1 MTVRIEVDRTRC
13 IGAGQCVLALGT
25 VFDHDDAGLVVLL
38 RADVPD
44 EYAERVRQAIELCPA
59 QAITARRRPA

>member
-1 MTVRIEVDRTRC
+1 MTLRVEVERTRC
-13 IGAGQCVLALGT
+13 IGAGQCVLTLGT

-44 EYAERVRQAIELCPA
+44 KYAEPVRQAIELCPA
-59 QAITARRRPA
+59 QAITARRRSA